1 MAQAP
6 VTDRPNNIHSNAPR
20 GLKVPWVTPMCH
32 PDDERCLSHIDRPIA
47 ETDIEAL
54 HAEAFRDLEN
64 RLNDC
69 VSMARIAAEQIHN
82 HKTDDRELV
91 FCGRPYVGTA
101 GNTQEG
107 LLRRLARRE
116 TGGTAH
122 LIDLSA
128 RAHARPYPV
137 GTENQVSK
145 KFRSRVH
152 RPMSAMKKN
161 GLFSW
166 AIN

>member
-1 MAQAP
+1 
-6 VTDRPNNIHSNAPR
+6 
-20 GLKVPWVTPMCH
+20 
-32 PDDERCLSHIDRPIA
+32 
-47 ETDIEAL
+47 
-54 HAEAFRDLEN
+54 
-64 RLNDC
+64 
-69 VSMARIAAEQIHN
+69 MARIAAEQIHK

-101 GNTQEG
+101 GKTQEG

-145 KFRSRVH
+145 KLRRRARNVVSR
-152 RPMSAMKKN
+152 RRLSLGP
-161 GLFSW
+161 
-166 AIN
+166 